1 MSFHGKNSN
10 NPQKSIFITNVF
22 FGEKKALLADNAG
35 TFHAFKSLFGF
46 GHVFSFVAVNCF
58 TFWNLVWICEGFWQ
72 IFALE
77 CALCCCMLIVIGQW
91 TLTLACLAYPGY
103 FGSDPHK
110 GFILQM
116 AHFMSSQKNL
126 LFFCYL
132 CPVLFW
138 AATRECW
145 LYANG
150 WSLARGATLC
160 WNCVSNHLPR
170 CQPQNKRQ
178 PW

>member
-22 FGEKKALLADNAG
+22 FVEKKALLADNAG

-58 TFWNLVWICEGFWQ
+58 NFWNLVWICEGFWQ

-91 TLTLACLAYPGY
+91 TALPTLATLGV
-103 FGSDPHK
+103 
-110 GFILQM
+110 ILTKDLS
-116 AHFMSSQKNL
+116 FKWPFSSPPKKNFYL
-126 LFFCYL
+126 FLCTCVLFFSEQQLGNAGKCMQIGK
-132 CPVLFW
+132 VLQ
-138 AATRECW
+138 A
-145 LYANG
+145 
-150 WSLARGATLC
+150 GATLC

>member
-1 MSFHGKNSN
+1 MEK
-10 NPQKSIFITNVF
+10 
-22 FGEKKALLADNAG
+22 KKALLADNAG

-91 TLTLACLAYPGY
+91 TLTLACLAYPAY

-110 GFILQM
+110 GFGSSWKGSERIESTRIWNKALVQKERLKRNSRIMKKITLYTHNYDFFPSIFGVFAWVLVLMLQRSP
-116 AHFMSSQKNL
+116 HS
-126 LFFCYL
+126 
-132 CPVLFW
+132 
-138 AATRECW
+138 
-145 LYANG
+145 
-150 WSLARGATLC
+150 
-160 WNCVSNHLPR
+160 
-170 CQPQNKRQ
+170 
-178 PW
+178 

>member
-1 MSFHGKNSN
+1 MSFHWKNSN
-10 NPQKSIFITNVF
+10 NPQKSIVITNIF
-22 FGEKKALLADNAG
+22 FGERFWLADNTG

-116 AHFMSSQKNL
+116 AHFKSSQKIFYL
-126 LFFCYL
+126 FVTCVLFFSEQQLGNAGKCMQMGE
-132 CPVLFW
+132 V
-138 AATRECW
+138 R
-145 LYANG
+145 
-150 WSLARGATLC
+150 LAGATLC